1 MTLRKRFN
9 PPLGGQGGRNKEEK
23 GEKGGKNKEQKG
35 AWRSIKLV
43 LVFKMC

>member
-1 MTLRKRFN
+1 LFYN
-9 PPLGGQGGRNKEEK
+9 IEGGQGGRNKEEK